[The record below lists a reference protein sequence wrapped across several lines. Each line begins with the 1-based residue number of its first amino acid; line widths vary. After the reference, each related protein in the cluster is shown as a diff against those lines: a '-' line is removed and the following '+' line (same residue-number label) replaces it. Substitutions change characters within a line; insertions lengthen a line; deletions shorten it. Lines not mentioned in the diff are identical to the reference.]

1 MLLFPKK
8 NLCPREAERSSVER
22 VCPWIKQ
29 AQTNASS
36 SSRGYLFGYI
46 KYIGR
51 REENLLILCVAF
63 LGLWTIKL
71 VEAMLMIVMSK
82 LLMILEGST
91 DPYIC
96 TMHGLVSQFY

>member
-51 REENLLILCVAF
+51 EENLLILCVAF

-82 LLMILEGST
+82 LIMILEGST